1 MNENP
6 PPPDDTPSPLPCPA
20 CGNQLLIPPSL
31 RGMQVMCPHTG
42 CGQVFTVPAAEPPPV
57 PAAAPPPP
65 SHPAKAH
72 ALKKKTGPGPTRT
85 HAAPR
90 PPSPSASP
98 KPSSPSAPP
107 PARNKQRLSA
117 PVVSLLIILAIL
129 GLLAILKPAKK
140 PRPAAAPPPAAVA
153 AAPAVPATTAPPKPR
168 ARRGEMT
175 DEDRAK
181 FNQTFT
187 KFDEETKE
195 KQRKEFESILTRAAG
210 GDKRVQTQLGNMYL
224 HGEGT
229 SPDAAKAREWLEKA
243 AAQEYPEAYF
253 SLAELNTREN
263 DPKAAAKNYLQAGK
277 AAVEDYRKED
287 PHAEEIVNRALYQL
301 AILRAVDEYRDLLTA
316 ITGQDVRLVGSGTG
330 WFIDQQNLV
339 TCHHVIEAFD
349 PEQHRLFIQSDIIP
363 KTEVTVVKSNAENDV
378 AVLKLPE
385 PLKTVKGIRL
395 ATKEATLG
403 ASAFTIGYPHIG
415 ALGKAPK
422 FNDGKISALTGME
435 DKPRDYTISVPVQP
449 GNSGGPLF
457 NKRGEAIGVIVAQ
470 MRFMQ
475 NVNYAVKLE
484 HLKTL
489 LDEINWKPSGEV
501 ITQEA
506 ADMEEAVPL
515 VQSSWSSY

>member
-6 PPPDDTPSPLPCPA
+6 PLQDDPSTPLPCPA
-20 CGNQLLIPPSL
+20 CGNQLLIPSSL

-42 CGQVFTVPAAEPPPV
+42 CGQVFTVPAAEPPEA
-57 PAAAPPPP
+57 PAAVAPPPSP
-65 SHPAKAH
+65 PAKTH
-72 ALKKKTGPGPTRT
+72 GLKKKHGPGLARIQASTRPQ
-85 HAAPR
+85 PR
-90 PPSPSASP
+90 PA
-98 KPSSPSAPP
+98 SPSAPP
-107 PARNKQRLSA
+107 PPGKKRLPA
-117 PVVSLLIILAIL
+117 PVISIIIILAIL
-129 GLLAILKPAKK
+129 GLLLILKPAKK
-140 PRPAAAPPPAAVA
+140 PKPAAAPPPAATASTPSSPVA
-153 AAPAVPATTAPPKPR
+153 PKPR
-168 ARRGEMT
+168 AKRGEMT

-187 KFDEETKE
+187 KFDEETKD

-210 GDKRVQTQLGNMYL
+210 GDKQVQTQLGNMYL

-229 SPDAAKAREWLEKA
+229 SPDTAKAREWLEKA

-263 DPKAAAKNYLQAGK
+263 NPKAAAQNYLKAGK

-287 PHAEEIVNRALYQL
+287 AHAEEIINRALYQL

-316 ITGQDVRLVGSGTG
+316 ITGQDVRMVGSGTG

-339 TCHHVIEAFD
+339 TCHHVIEGFD

-395 ATKEATLG
+395 AGKEAALG

-435 DKPRDYTISVPVQP
+435 DSPRDYTISVPVQP
-449 GNSGGPLF
+449 GNSGGPLL

-470 MRFMQ
+470 MRFLQ
-475 NVNYAVKLE
+475 NVNYAVKLD

-489 LDEINWKPSGEV
+489 LDEIKWTPVGEV

-506 ADMEEAVPL
+506 PDMEEAVPL
-515 VQSSWSSY
+515 VQSSVVIVLIELK